1 MIKKTIIGVGIPQS
15 ISDELKLHFTPEIF
29 EFFNF
34 PSAQELLT
42 NLKKPKI
49 SLIFI
54 YNVLP
59 DLKNCQ
65 ELCIALR
72 AEPNIETVP
81 IIIISHGKENKE
93 EKITMLRSGLIDS
106 YVSSLGTTEE
116 LAAYANV
123 FLQRSALEE
132 ELEIKNA
139 LLNNLSITDELTK
152 LFNRRHL
159 IQRLDEELNKI
170 KRYNYP
176 LSVLMLDIDH
186 FKQINDTFGHSQ
198 GDLALEKLAE
208 LIKKS
213 IRSIDLPCRYGGEE
227 MVIILSFT
235 DYPGVYEVASRLIK
249 KVEEHNFGTLEDP
262 LKFTISIG
270 LLTVDNK
277 DDTNVDSLFRALD
290 KQLYAAKNTGR
301 NKICG
306 GLYKNLR

>member
-29 EFFNF
+29 EFLNF

-152 LFNRRHL
+152 LFNRRYL
-159 IQRLDEELNKI
+159 IQRLDEELNKE

-176 LSVLMLDIDH
+176 HTVLL
-186 FKQINDTFGHSQ
+186 
-198 GDLALEKLAE
+198 
-208 LIKKS
+208 
-213 IRSIDLPCRYGGEE
+213 
-227 MVIILSFT
+227 
-235 DYPGVYEVASRLIK
+235 RLIK
-249 KVEEHNFGTLEDP
+249 KVEEYNFGFHENL

-290 KQLYAAKNTGR
+290 KQLYEAKNSGR

-306 GLYKNLR
+306 GLYKNLH

>member
-1 MIKKTIIGVGIPQS
+1 MSKKTIIGVGIPQN

-29 EFFNF
+29 EFLNF
-34 PSAQELLT
+34 PSAQELLA

-54 YNVLP
+54 YNQLP

-81 IIIISHGKENKE
+81 IIIVSHGKENKE

-139 LLNNLSITDELTK
+139 LLNNLSLTDELTQ
-152 LFNRRHL
+152 LYNRRYL

-170 KRYNYP
+170 RRYGYI

-208 LIKKS
+208 LIKHN
-213 IRSIDLPCRYGGEE
+213 IRNVDIACRYGGEE
-227 MVIILSFT
+227 MVVIFSFT
-235 DYPGVYEVASRLIK
+235 NFEGVFDVATRLLK
-249 KVEEHNFGTLEDP
+249 KVEECNFGTHENP

-277 DDTNVDSLFRALD
+277 DNLTVDALFRALD

-301 NKICG
+301 NRICG
-306 GLYKNLR
+306 GLYKNLH

>member
-1 MIKKTIIGVGIPQS
+1 MSKKTIIGVGIPQS

-29 EFFNF
+29 DFLNF

-132 ELEIKNA
+132 ELEVKNA
-139 LLNNLSITDELTK
+139 LLNDLSITDELTK
-152 LFNRRHL
+152 LYNRRYL
-159 IQRLDEELNKI
+159 IQRLEEELNKI
-170 KRYNYP
+170 KRYNYI

-198 GDLALEKLAE
+198 GDLALEKLSE
-208 LIKKS
+208 LIKKN
-213 IRSIDLPCRYGGEE
+213 IRSIDIACRYGGEE
-227 MVIILSFT
+227 MMVIFSFT
-235 DYPGVYEVASRLIK
+235 DFEGVYDVATRLIK
-249 KVEEHNFGTLEDP
+249 KIEEHNFGTNEKP
-262 LKFTISIG
+262 LKFTVSIG

-290 KQLYAAKNTGR
+290 KQLYEAKNTGR